1 MRLRFGCF
9 VLGDDLCFKLACVRV
24 SLDSVVFVDF
34 GFSLLFGL
42 LFGVLLI
49 TFVLG
54 RFSLVC
60 GLRVAL
66 MLVVL
71 NCLVFGVVTVNSV
84 VVVILLVV

>member
-1 MRLRFGCF
+1 M
-9 VLGDDLCFKLACVRV
+9 
-24 SLDSVVFVDF
+24 
-34 GFSLLFGL
+34 LFGL